1 LSWGA
6 FAALPPGAP
15 VCDRLTTYD
24 DRTRL
29 LLSNRFA
36 GMDAQSRLQ
45 ADASERRTVPGQ
57 WPDAPGWKL
66 ESEGWQRTE

>member
-1 LSWGA
+1 MRTA
-6 FAALPPGAP
+6 PGAP
-15 VCDRLTTYD
+15 VCDRLTTPD

-45 ADASERRTVPGQ
+45 AG
-57 WPDAPGWKL
+57 APNGGRFRGSGRMRPA
-66 ESEGWQRTE
+66 ESHPAKFPFIAGSRGV